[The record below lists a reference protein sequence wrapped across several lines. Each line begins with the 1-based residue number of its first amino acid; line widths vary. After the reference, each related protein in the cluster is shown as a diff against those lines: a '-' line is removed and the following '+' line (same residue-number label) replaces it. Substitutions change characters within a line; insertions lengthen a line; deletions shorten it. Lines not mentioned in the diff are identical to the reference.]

1 MGSGPLDHP
10 RLLEIEERLDRA
22 EIDAA
27 QRLLSE
33 LGDLHVHRLAITY
46 FATRLL
52 YQRGRLDAAGVVER
66 LRELVQAE
74 PNFPQANAM
83 LSAAERG
90 TLRPDR
96 EGFLRAT
103 MSPLEQQ
110 PAEVHSEPPATWSQP
125 PRKESSAPT
134 IELGFDDVDTDHDQL
149 ANELASE
156 LDLAPPA
163 PPERKLTEPRRS
175 LSMPEIPRAP
185 IVPRFTPPATQVPS
199 YIPGARSASLQFEL
213 ELELPEPPRDTI
225 RQPEPDPNDPSS
237 SGRMRAA
244 PISVTPPQTISESVE
259 ASVRAHGPESMLA
272 RARVLWAQGA
282 RDRALAHLERLEHAP
297 LLDPELRGD
306 CARFLLEIGEPE
318 RALLQ
323 ARHALQDEPGSGL
336 VQLMLAW
343 ALVRGARRAPNHD
356 AIDEADRLLSRLKL
370 KNGPIPA
377 LVQALRASVAA
388 EKGDAE
394 RALTTAQLALQLD
407 ARSLDAEAALS
418 LASARLGRLDDA
430 QAAWLRLRAL
440 SADEAEHLSDRL
452 QQLGVALRDVE
463 ATPSQPSNSATR
475 LWDKLEIDLFSG
487 DQQSAVGAFERGAAR
502 ELRGLVGESATD
514 AIPLLATM
522 AAGFFSAEPVW
533 RHFAPF
539 DLSLGSI
546 ARVEAV
552 LDILYGRKPRGALS
566 AAAFPA
572 QVMLASYV
580 GESLRQGYGGVWL
593 GSLAEPEAVF
603 VDTEHTRFAPF
614 QQLRLR
620 LEQGKRF
627 AFETTSGQRARTS
640 GAPIAMP
647 MAPPTPWD
655 PADWPSPRMM
665 PRLGLAFAQS
675 VVELYC
681 AEFASGPL
689 DRSRASLRAL
699 DDYVR
704 LLAPRG
710 SRAAGSARWVKR
722 AAVLTGA
729 YLGET
734 LRETL
739 GAAWRDTLGAAA
751 GPESYALLLPDGGVT
766 HPVEETE
773 QRLTGQNK
781 SSLYDYATRLAEE
794 LG

>member
-10 RLLEIEERLDRA
+10 RLLEIEDRLDRA

-27 QRLLSE
+27 QRLLAE
-33 LGDLHVHRLAITY
+33 LGDLHVHRVAITY

-52 YQRGRLDAAGVVER
+52 YQRGRLDAAGVIER
-66 LRELVQAE
+66 LRDLVATE
-74 PNFPQANAM
+74 PNFPQASAM
-83 LSAAERG
+83 LTAAERG

-103 MSPLEQQ
+103 VSPFE
-110 PAEVHSEPPATWSQP
+110 PVEAEPISEPPATWSEP

-134 IELGFDDVDTDHDQL
+134 IELDFDEFDTDHDQL
-149 ANELASE
+149 TSE
-156 LDLAPPA
+156 LELELSAPRV
-163 PPERKLTEPRRS
+163 PERAPEEPRRS

-185 IVPRFTPPATQVPS
+185 MVPRFTPPATQVPS
-199 YIPGARSASLQFEL
+199 YIPGARSASAEFEL
-213 ELELPEPPRDTI
+213 ELESPRDTI
-225 RQPEPDPNDPSS
+225 RQPEPNPNDPTS
-237 SGRMRAA
+237 SGRMPVA
-244 PISVTPPQTISESVE
+244 PVSVAPVAQTISESVA
-259 ASVRAHGPESMLA
+259 ASARAHGPESMLA

-282 RDRALAHLERLEHAP
+282 RERALAHLERLEHAP

-306 CARFLLEIGEPE
+306 CARFLVEVGEPE

-323 ARHALQDEPGSGL
+323 ARHALSDEPNSAL

-343 ALVRGARRAPNHD
+343 AIVRAARRAPNQA
-356 AIDEADRLLSRLKL
+356 AIEEAERVLSRPKL
-370 KNGPIPA
+370 KTGPIPA
-377 LVQALRASVAA
+377 LVQALRAAILA
-388 EKGDAE
+388 EKGDPE
-394 RALTTAQLALQLD
+394 RALTTAQLALKLD
-407 ARSLDAEAALS
+407 PHSVDAEAALG
-418 LASARLGRLDDA
+418 LANARLGRIDEA
-430 QAAWLRLRAL
+430 QAAWSRLHAL
-440 SADEAEHLSDRL
+440 STDEAGYLSERL

-463 ATPSQPSNSATR
+463 AVPAHGSSPATL
-475 LWDKLEIDLFSG
+475 LWDKLEIELFAG
-487 DQQSAVGAFERGAAR
+487 EQVSAIAAFERGAAR

-546 ARVEAV
+546 ARVAAV
-552 LDILYGRKPRGALS
+552 LDILYGRRPRGALS
-566 AAAFPA
+566 PAAFPA

-580 GESLRQGYGGVWL
+580 GESLRQGYGGTWI
-593 GSLAEPEAVF
+593 GSLARPETVF
-603 VDTEHTRFAPF
+603 VDTQHARFAPF
-614 QQLRLR
+614 HEVRLR
-620 LEQGKRF
+620 LEQGKSF
-627 AFETTSGQRARTS
+627 AFDAADERRARKS

-689 DRSRASLRAL
+689 NRSVASLHAL

-710 SRAAGSARWVKR
+710 NRAASDARWLRR

-739 GAAWRDTLGAAA
+739 GAAWRDTLGAAT

-766 HPVEETE
+766 RPVEETE
-773 QRLTGQNK
+773 QRLSGRTQT
-781 SSLYDYATRLAEE
+781 SLHDYAVRLAEE